1 MRRFALWIVSGCLAL
16 CVAACSKPPAVVQ
29 GKVLGIDRA
38 HKSITIEDERRP
50 GETVVLD
57 TAHAV
62 WAAAPRRGETV
73 RIAYLERGKRLS
85 AGRVMVL
92 GRPEP
97 KSGGG
102 H

>member
-1 MRRFALWIVSGCLAL
+1 MNRWALWIVSGCLAL
-16 CVAACSKPPAVVQ
+16 LLAACSGAPSVVQ
-29 GKVLGIDRA
+29 GKVVEIDGSG
-38 HKSITIEDERRP
+38 KSITVEDERRP
-50 GETVVLD
+50 GEILVLD
-57 TAHAV
+57 TAKAV

-73 RIAYLERGKRLS
+73 RIAYNKSGKRLS

-97 KSGGG
+97 TSGGG